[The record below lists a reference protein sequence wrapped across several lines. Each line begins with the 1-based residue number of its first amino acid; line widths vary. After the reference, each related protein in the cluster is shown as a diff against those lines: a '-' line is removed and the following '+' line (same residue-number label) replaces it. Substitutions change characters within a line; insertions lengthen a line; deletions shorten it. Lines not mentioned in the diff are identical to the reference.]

1 MAARSFALCNRL
13 VDVLEATAMALCL
26 HNTIRVRA
34 VELTV

>member
-13 VDVLEATAMALCL
+13 ADVVWEAMALCL